1 MSAIEAR
8 WGYRVL
14 HHARLW
20 LWVLAFARTTVVSV
34 GRAEAYRSI
43 AVRSENDVISS
54 LVVADPEK

>member
-1 MSAIEAR
+1 M
-8 WGYRVL
+8 
-14 HHARLW
+14 
-20 LWVLAFARTTVVSV
+20 VSV